1 MIAGLSIAMV
11 EFMEPWALIGLLG
24 WIPLWVWNQ
33 KSLAPLGP
41 VRRRWSA
48 ALRSVLLLLVV
59 LALADP
65 RWKGV
70 SREESFLWLVD
81 VSRSVQGKGIETAT
95 NLVAKLDEGNGPDR
109 QEWILFA
116 GKSEM
121 TDPVKLQSE
130 ELATRP
136 LEDDQTDLPRALQYA
151 MASFP
156 PGTVKTIG
164 LLSDGRSTR
173 SGLEETLDLLKENQI
188 RVLTTAVEPPA
199 HPEALI
205 RNLKAPRQARAE
217 EPFEIEVEIES
228 NEAMAAELSIFR
240 NGVRTASRSME
251 LKPGLNKITA
261 PQLVQGQSMTEFSAM
276 IQPEQD
282 TFADNNEAFVYVQ
295 ADGQP
300 SILLLSDQPERARY
314 LSLALRQEGID
325 LQARPGAGAPTGL
338 GELQNFDLVI
348 LDNIPASDMTQ
359 QQMELLSSYVKDF
372 GGGLL
377 MLGGSQA
384 FGLGGYFRTP
394 IEELLPLRCD
404 FEKRQES
411 PSLAIV
417 MVIDKSG
424 SMGGEKIE
432 MAKEAAIASAELLS
446 PRDYIGVIAFDGA
459 PTTITDT
466 QLATSRISILKQI
479 RSIQPGGGTNLGPAM
494 QSAYDQ
500 LNSIPSKLKHA
511 IILTDGQ
518 SQPAPF
524 YELTRRLALSRVTV
538 STVGVGADAD
548 RGLLSDMAA
557 WGGGRFYFTD
567 NPREVPQIFA
577 RETLMA
583 SQSALEEVP
592 FLPMLVKPADFLL
605 GVDFDT
611 APFLLGY
618 VKTQLKPTAE
628 LWLMTEQGDP
638 LLATWRYGLGQ
649 VGGFTSDARNRW
661 AVEWLSWEGFGPFW
675 AQLTRR
681 LMRSTES
688 ESLPLTLTEQE
699 DGYLVE
705 MDTLDVNDAFTR
717 PDFGE
722 ALLMGPDGDS
732 TSIQLD
738 PVAPGRVAGF
748 LPARKSGAYHAQLR
762 LEESG
767 ETTHT
772 QYTQVSRGVSEE
784 FLPRPSDAETLKE
797 IAESTGG
804 WIVEQDA
811 DINDW
816 FRKEDRTA
824 VLEQEL
830 WPWLAGI
837 ALFLFIVDVANK
849 RWPDVNFR

>member
-1 MIAGLSIAMV
+1 MIAGVCMAMV

-24 WIPLWVWNQ
+24 WIPLWWWNRS
-33 KSLAPLGP
+33 SLAPLGTS
-41 VRRRWSA
+41 RRRLSA
-48 ALRSVLLLLVV
+48 VLRSILLLLIV

-70 SREESFLWLVD
+70 SQKEHFLWLVD
-81 VSRSVQGKGIETAT
+81 VSRSVQGKGVEAAT
-95 NLVAKLDEGNGPDR
+95 NLVENLEPGAGPDE

-116 GKSEM
+116 GKSAV
-121 TDPVKLQSE
+121 TDPETLGSE

-136 LEDDQTDLPRALQYA
+136 LQDDQTDLPGALQYA

-156 PGTVKTIG
+156 PGTVKTVG

-173 SGLEETLDLLKENQI
+173 SGLAETIQLLEDQEI
-188 RVLTTAVEPPA
+188 RVVAAAVEPPKN
-199 HPEALI
+199 PEVLI

-217 EPFEIEVEIES
+217 EPFDLGIEIES
-228 NEAMAAELSIFR
+228 NEAMNAELSIFQ
-240 NGVRTASRSME
+240 NGVRTATRSLE
-251 LKPGLNKITA
+251 LDPGLNRITA
-261 PQLVQGQSMTEFSAM
+261 PQIVQGQAMTEFSAL
-276 IQPEQD
+276 IQPEKD

-295 ADGQP
+295 ADGKP
-300 SILLLSDQPERARY
+300 SILLISDQPERARY
-314 LSLALRQEGID
+314 LSLALRQEGIE

-359 QQMELLSSYVKDF
+359 TQMELLSSYVKDF

-384 FGLGGYFRTP
+384 YGLGGYMRTP

-417 MVIDKSG
+417 MVMDKSG

-432 MAKEAAIASAELLS
+432 MAKEAAVASAELLS

-466 QLATSRISILKQI
+466 QLATSKGSILKQI

-500 LNSIPSKLKHA
+500 LNSVPSKLKHA

-538 STVGVGADAD
+538 STVGVGSDAD
-548 RGLLSDMAA
+548 RGLLSDIAS

-592 FLPMLVKPADFLL
+592 FLPIIAKPADFLL

-681 LMRSTES
+681 LMRSSES
-688 ESLPLTLTEQE
+688 DSLPLSLTQEE
-699 DGYLVE
+699 DGYLVAI
-705 MDTLDVNDAFTR
+705 DTLDNNDGFTQ
-717 PDFGE
+717 PENGE
-722 ALLMGPDGDS
+722 ALLVGPGGKAER
-732 TSIQLD
+732 IVLD
-738 PVAPGRVAGF
+738 PVAPGRMEGF
-748 LPARKSGAYHAQLR
+748 LPAKQSGAYHAQIR
-762 LEESG
+762 LEEDGS
-767 ETTHT
+767 TSHT
-772 QYTQVSRGVSEE
+772 QYTQVSKGVSDE
-784 FLPRPSDAETLKE
+784 FLPRSSDTEALLE
-797 IAESTGG
+797 IVERTGG
-804 WIVEQDA
+804 WMVESQGEVA
-811 DINDW
+811 SW
-816 FRKEDRTA
+816 FKDEDRTA
-824 VLEQEL
+824 VQEQEL
-830 WPWLAGI
+830 WPWLAGL
-837 ALFLFIVDVANK
+837 ALLLFVLDVANK
-849 RWPDVNFR
+849 RWPDVHFR